1 MSFIDFRLYYIKMK
15 EMEAEEELIRAGT
28 HPEYHR
34 KLASLLER
42 KERNLIRAKDRLE
55 REVENIK
62 KILAA
67 DVKAAHDTLLV
78 FFCGA
83 YF

>member
-1 MSFIDFRLYYIKMK
+1 
-15 EMEAEEELIRAGT
+15 MEAEEELIRAGT
-28 HPEYHR
+28 HPDYHR

-55 REVENIK
+55 REIDNIK
-62 KILAA
+62 KVLAA

-78 FFCGA
+78 FVWRLF
-83 YF
+83 F

>member
-1 MSFIDFRLYYIKMK
+1 MK
-15 EMEAEEELIRAGT
+15 EVEAEEELIRAGT

-42 KERNLIRAKDRLE
+42 KERNLIRAQDRFDK
-55 REVENIK
+55 EVDNIK
-62 KILAA
+62 KVLAA

-78 FFCGA
+78 FLWRLFSRLHA
-83 YF
+83 EI